1 MQEQRG
7 MAVCIMG
14 SPSNRLNKDV
24 VDIINQLTDSEW
36 ATLEQEVEKLIVE
49 GAFDGTE
56 LQVSV
61 YVFMKYVLDQGRFV
75 RLEVEEEV
83 HNMVSLNP
91 PTNNRH

>member
-1 MQEQRG
+1 
-7 MAVCIMG
+7 MG